1 MAAPLLQAQ
10 VDIVAPASNVW
21 PLCPISGACRE
32 PTVSLGEAL
41 WPAAPGRPHNKPYSV
56 TFSP

>member
-21 PLCPISGACRE
+21 PLISDFGACRE

-41 WPAAPGRPHNKPYSV
+41 WPAAPGRAHN
-56 TFSP
+56 

>member
-21 PLCPISGACRE
+21 PLMSDFRRMQGAR
-32 PTVSLGEAL
+32 EAL
-41 WPAAPGRPHNKPYSV
+41 WPAAPGRP
-56 TFSP
+56 TQ